1 MQLQLRRPELEERR
15 LRMEER
21 KMLAEGEDRREQRRI
36 QAEAEARQHEL
47 TLRRLELQTGRVPI
61 CRKLAAADIPISVAQ
76 TLSFVTTSNS
86 CSFASCH
93 SLWGSVY
100 FGVKIFRDTGSNTDS
115 HISVYGGKNNGHVT
129 WRIKVQRLCT
139 TIVRNLDTPSLS
151 AVSVWPS

>member
-1 MQLQLRRPELEERR
+1 MQLQLRRLELEERR

-21 KMLAEGEDRREQRRI
+21 NMLAEGEDRREQRRI

-61 CRKLAAADIPISVAQ
+61 CRKLAAADISISVAQ

-100 FGVKIFRDTGSNTDS
+100 FGVKIFRDTGKQSQTE
-115 HISVYGGKNNGHVT
+115 
-129 WRIKVQRLCT
+129 
-139 TIVRNLDTPSLS
+139 DT
-151 AVSVWPS
+151 AI